1 MQLRYTPQFNQS
13 FDEIMNCGNSYYSQ
27 KTLLSLFNRLKE
39 VKGLLLSNPKL
50 GGIAHDISNVEFE
63 YRKIVLYKY
72 LKLIYFIIDDTI
84 YFADIWDTR
93 RDPSYTA
100 SRYL

>member
-1 MQLRYTPQFNQS
+1 MQLRYTPQFNKS
-13 FDEIMNCGNSYYSQ
+13 FDEIMNCGSGYYSR

-50 GGIAHDISNVEFE
+50 GSVELNISNNEYE
-63 YRKIVLYKY
+63 YRKVVLYKY

-84 YFADIWDTR
+84 YFADIWDAR
-93 RDPSYTA
+93 RDPKNTMC
-100 SRYL
+100 